1 MYAAYGSGGS
11 DIGGRRGALR
21 YGLAGIEAG
30 VFGAIVLVVWLM
42 LASYFTGRSAWFTP
56 NLFATTFFG
65 SGVYRNHFVRG
76 SWTGIAA
83 ILAVYGVL
91 GLFWGYVWRETRVRG
106 LVFLGAFTGIAVYF
120 LLFEVL
126 LPRFNPLIAVYSPVR
141 QLEIG
146 HVLWGMMLARSPR
159 YARHIDETISPAPRT
174 PPEPQLVE
182 PAVNSG
188 EVIQ

>member
-11 DIGGRRGALR
+11 DIGGRRGSLR
-21 YGLAGIEAG
+21 YVLAGIEAG
-30 VFGAIVLVVWLM
+30 VVGALILVVWLM
-42 LASYFTGRSAWFTP
+42 IASYFTGRSAWFTP

-65 SGVYRNHFVRG
+65 GGVYRNHLVRA

-91 GLFWGYVWRETRVRG
+91 GLLWGCVWRGRSVRG
-106 LVFLGAFTGIAVYF
+106 LVFLGALTGLAIYF
-120 LLFEVL
+120 LLFDAL
-126 LPRFNPLIAVYSPVR
+126 LPHFNPLIAVYSPVR
-141 QLEIG
+141 ELEIG
-146 HVLWGMMLARSPR
+146 HVLWGMALARSPR
-159 YARHIDETISPAPRT
+159 YARRIDETISPAPRT
-174 PPEPQLVE
+174 PPELQEPE